1 MNGAGNDFIVINS
14 IDQEI
19 PEESRPD
26 IARLICKR
34 RMSVGADGLMIV
46 EKPMEGGDY
55 RMLFYNSDGSMGEMC
70 GNGARCICRYGYE
83 NGLAGEIQKVETTAG
98 PVTGKRIDE
107 RTYRVRLN
115 NPSKIELE
123 GIADICGRK
132 IEYSYVELGDS
143 GLPHAAVPI
152 KNLKE
157 ISKEE
162 LFELGR
168 ELRYYEAFSKGA
180 NINFYDIL
188 GEDLLFERTW
198 ERGVEGFTYSCGTG
212 TGAVVT
218 ALTLLGKVSGKAV
231 RVDTEGGRLIVDVES
246 DGKNVENL
254 YLTGPTNIVAKG
266 EITDEELRVL
276 NRRK

>member
-107 RTYRVRLN
+107 QTYRVKLN

-123 GIADICGRK
+123 GIADICGKK
-132 IEYSYVELGDS
+132 IEYSYVELGNP

-168 ELRYYEAFSKGA
+168 ELRYYEAFPKGA

-246 DGKNVENL
+246 DGKNIENL
-254 YLTGPTNIVAKG
+254 HLTGPTNIVAKG